1 MLPPLPFPPGAL
13 LAAGVSGGADSLA
26 LLHALQTAGFR
37 LLVCHFNHRLRPEA
51 DADAAHVEGIAQRL
65 GLPFVTESADV
76 GGYARARRLS
86 LEEAAR
92 ELRYRFLF
100 RQARQAGA
108 QAVAVGHTA
117 DDQAETVLMHFL
129 RGAGLSG
136 LKGMPLQVLLPAFDA
151 EIPLVRPL
159 LGWTRAQTEA
169 YCRQHELPFLTD
181 TTNADTTYFRNRLRH
196 QLLPH
201 LEAYNP
207 QIRQTLAKTALALQ
221 GDYELLN
228 ELVDFAWKTALRA
241 AGSGFVAFDLPQ
253 LRQMSPAL
261 RRNLLRRAAFT
272 LKPGLRDVDFESLER
287 AAALEPTDLA
297 GGLRIVIEGHRLYL
311 TTPQAELPNPCP
323 QIRHPQR
330 VHRPPRAGEEPAS
343 VSAESA
349 LRQSVSPP
357 SVSESAS
364 ASTCLQSV
372 LLENGWCLR
381 CELRPAAESRQP
393 PPPHT
398 RNAED
403 CPLVME
409 ARFDADAVGETLTVR
424 PYKPGDRIEPLG
436 MPGQRMKL
444 SDLFINLKIPRRF
457 RAGWPV
463 VCAGEEILW
472 VVGLRMAHR
481 VRCTVTTRQVWIVRL
496 EKTNG

>member
-26 LLHALQTAGFR
+26 LLHALQAAGFR
-37 LLVCHFNHRLRPEA
+37 LLVCHFNHRLRLEA
-51 DADAAHVEGIAQRL
+51 DADAAHVERIAHRL

-76 GGYARARRLS
+76 GEYARKQRLS

-108 QAVAVGHTA
+108 QAVVVGHTA

-136 LKGMPLQVLLPAFDA
+136 LKGMPPCILLPVFDA

-169 YCRQHELPFLTD
+169 YCHQHDLPFLTD
-181 TTNADTTYFRNRLRH
+181 STNADTTYFRNRLRH
-196 QLLPH
+196 ELLPH
-201 LEAYNP
+201 LESYNP
-207 QIRQTLAKTALALQ
+207 NIRRALSHTALALQ

-228 ELVDFAWKTALRA
+228 EVIEAAWKQSLRA
-241 AGSGFVAFDLPQ
+241 MGEGFVAFDLHS

-261 RRNLLRRAAFT
+261 RRNLLRRAAFA
-272 LKPGLRDVDFESLER
+272 LQPGLRDVDFEALER
-287 AAALEPTDLA
+287 AAALESTDLA
-297 GGLRIVIEGHRLYL
+297 GGLRILLEGPTLYL
-311 TTPQAELPNPCP
+311 TTPQAVLPNPCP
-323 QIRHPQR
+323 QIRHPQV
-330 VHRPPRAGEEPAS
+330 VHLHPHAGDEPAC
-343 VSAESA
+343 VSAEAISS
-349 LRQSVSPP
+349 QSV
-357 SVSESAS
+357 SAS
-364 ASTCLQSV
+364 ASPSASASASPQSV
-372 LLENGWCLR
+372 LLENGWVLR
-381 CELRPAAESRQP
+381 FQVRPAAESRQP
-393 PPPHT
+393 PAPPLLKAD
-398 RNAED
+398 NCA
-403 CPLVME
+403 LVME
-409 ARFDADAVGETLTVR
+409 AWLDADSAGERLTVR
-424 PYKPGDRIEPLG
+424 SYQPGDRIEPLG

-457 RAGWPV
+457 RVGWPV

-481 VRCTVTTRQVWIVRL
+481 VRCTASTRRVWRIRL
-496 EKTNG
+496 EKSDG